1 MNQLRKAV
9 RDYLTMRRGLGFKLA
24 KHEIGLHEFV
34 SFLARKRSSRITV
47 NLALEWATQD
57 ENHKPYEWA
66 ARLSIVR
73 GFTRHWSATDP
84 STEVPPLGLLPYRPP
99 RAQPYFY
106 SDHEIRKLL
115 NAAKARPSIDPLRPW
130 TYYCLFGVLAVTGL
144 RLSEALNLQSKDIDW
159 SERILTIRG
168 AKFGKCRLVPLHPST
183 CKVLAD
189 YAKRRE
195 RRLGTRSGGA
205 FLINKNGNRL
215 DKGEVHRAFYTLSRQ
230 IGLRAADSS
239 RGPRLHDFRHRFA
252 VQTLLRWY
260 RSGEDPKRRL
270 PILSTYLGHAHVT
283 DTYWYLTGT
292 PELLGA
298 AGKKLEKRWEALNAG
313 SR

>member
-1 MNQLRKAV
+1 MNPLRKAV
-9 RDYLTMRRGLGFKLA
+9 RDYLMMRRGLGFKLVR
-24 KHEIGLHEFV
+24 HETGLREFV
-34 SFLARKRSSRITV
+34 LFLARKRSARITV

-57 ENHKPYEWA
+57 AKHRPYEWA

-73 GFTRHWSATDP
+73 GFARHWSATDP

-106 SDHEIRKLL
+106 SNHEIRTLL
-115 NAAKARPSIDPLRPW
+115 KAAKTRPSIDPLRPW
-130 TYYCLFGVLAVTGL
+130 TYYCLFGLLAVTGL
-144 RLSEALNLQSKDIDW
+144 RLGEALNLRTRDMDW
-159 SERILTIRG
+159 SDGILTIRG
-168 AKFGKCRLVPLHPST
+168 AKFGKSRLVPLHAST

-189 YAKRRE
+189 YSKRRD
-195 RRLGTRSGGA
+195 RRFGA
-205 FLINKNGNRL
+205 HPEGHFLVNKNCNRL
-215 DKGEVHRAFYTLSRQ
+215 DKGEVHRTFYILSRQ
-230 IGLRAADSS
+230 IGLRAVDAST
-239 RGPRLHDFRHRFA
+239 GPRLHDFRHRFA

-260 RSGEDPKRRL
+260 RNGEDPKRRL

-298 AGKKLEKRWEALNAG
+298 AATRLEKRWEGLNAG
-313 SR
+313 CR